1 MKNIS
6 SVNVFGILRDFN
18 ILIYCIRCFQCGLRY
33 MSETKHRPCNHFAG
47 HMHSVC
53 HDYLYLPAA
62 RHYIF
67 PFSFPQSACP
77 QLHPLK
83 PNTNHRNSV
92 IFHLV
97 ILQPDSRKGE
107 YSNFRSIVSFLPFSL
122 STLTHTLSLT
132 HTLFFSFCPHAL
144 LTGLPP
150 HTTQLPTLCCLFS
163 PRFYLSSL
171 SYHLQPYFSSTHPLP
186 ASCIES

>member
-132 HTLFFSFCPHAL
+132 HTLFFPFVLMPFSQGSL
-144 LTGLPP
+144 LTLPNCP
-150 HTTQLPTLCCLFS
+150 PYVAYLVPGFTFLHYHIICSPTFPPPIPS
-163 PRFYLSSL
+163 
-171 SYHLQPYFSSTHPLP
+171 QPL
-186 ASCIES
+186 A